1 MLSGIF
7 STNIFAG
14 KMAMEEGR
22 RGNVQISP
30 LINREDSD
38 FNDLVHIAAL
48 FADMGRNVVLTPKK
62 KRRAEFDYD
71 SIYGSLKGTKYYGKC
86 PDMKVDGEWYEYE
99 SFQSENPKNA
109 FRNMLTR
116 GLRQS
121 DRIVMMKPE
130 LTERFMRHTIRQ
142 RISAGQSIRE
152 VWIYN
157 REKLLPLYKKRTADQ
172 NGQPPLATKR

>member
-1 MLSGIF
+1 M
-7 STNIFAG
+7 
-14 KMAMEEGR
+14 
-22 RGNVQISP
+22 QISP

-86 PDMKVDGEWYEYE
+86 PDMMVDSEWYEYE

-109 FRNMLTR
+109 FRNMLSH

-121 DRIVMMKPE
+121 DRLV
-130 LTERFMRHTIRQ
+130 LQ
-142 RISAGQSIRE
+142 RPDLEWRYMLRAVLNRVAFGQNITE
-152 VWIYN
+152 VWVYDG
-157 REKLLPLYKKRTADQ
+157 RTMEPLYKKPEADQ
-172 NGQPPLATKR
+172 NGQPPLATNR